1 MKKTAAL
8 FIALFIFTSSVIQ
21 VVNAQTE
28 ESKNYL
34 RLYNQFIRNLDKQ
47 RLEQEAGTTNEEQAA
62 MPGTPSV
69 EMKDKPDV
77 PKTGEFSITGKIY
90 RNDQGAYFIRP
101 EGKENGQGG
110 TNFIYISVITA
121 DNKSEEGE
129 IYNFNEKNY
138 QALIKLKVG
147 ESISLGDKNQP
158 NLNQWFTYKR
168 LEDVEIGGNTS
179 LVFENNKPWEFPSG
193 TSETLF
199 IFTKNDTICLLGFYT
214 GGEVEKTLSID
225 SEVAR
230 SVIKSLQ
237 LK

>member
-69 EMKDKPDV
+69 EMRDKPDV

-101 EGKENGQGG
+101 EGKEKGSKELDPRVFGRKLSNAIVGAVVFGRVQLIGNTAFYNGKEVG
-110 TNFIYISVITA
+110 ISVKRIVVLSGVAPEYSGVVPTKPMPPLA
-121 DNKSEEGE
+121 MFSGKIYLENGRAYLYDGEVSRILLNRDNWELAFQNAYKGE
-129 IYNFNEKNY
+129 VK
-138 QALIKLKVG
+138 IKGYLTG
-147 ESISLGDKNQP
+147 NGGIR
-158 NLNQWFTYKR
+158 Y
-168 LEDVEIGGNTS
+168 VEIS
-179 LVFENNKPWEFPSG
+179 K
-193 TSETLF
+193 
-199 IFTKNDTICLLGFYT
+199 
-214 GGEVEKTLSID
+214 
-225 SEVAR
+225 
-230 SVIKSLQ
+230 
-237 LK
+237 